1 MFSRINILTLVCAT
15 VILCSCNSGTSSNH
29 ILTVSIEPQRYLL
42 EQIAGDQWEVNTMLS
57 AGANPETFDP
67 PISALKS
74 ATNSA
79 AYFKVGSIPFE
90 EILISKIGAGMRVV
104 DTANGITL
112 LHGTH
117 NCDNH
122 NHNHNNNADPH
133 IWSSV
138 RNAKIMAQN
147 MRDAM
152 IELDAENSAKY
163 QQNYTRLTLM
173 LDSLDQEIIQILN
186 KKTNKTF
193 VTWHPSL
200 SYFARDY
207 SLNQLA
213 IGSEGKEMS
222 IDAFRGKIDEIKSI
236 KAEVMLVQ
244 PEMDNNRSK
253 EIANQTGIKTVTVNL
268 LSYDWAEQ
276 MILVAKSL

>member
-104 DTANGITL
+104 NTANGITL

>member
-152 IELDAENSAKY
+152 IELDAENSTKY

-253 EIANQTGIKTVTVNL
+253 EIADQTGIKTVTVNL